1 MALSVLI
8 ESQRSDECLEV
19 LMDSALTRTA
29 MDVRDK
35 ALAVEIVYG
44 VLRRLATIDWRL
56 RPMLQKPLGR
66 LPIVVQMLLRMG
78 AYQLL
83 FLDRVP
89 PSAAVSESVN
99 LTRMQ
104 SRTLKRD
111 WSGFVNAVL
120 RALIRESSPSWP
132 SIEEHAA
139 QALAV
144 RYSLPE
150 WLSRR
155 WLDRWGI
162 DRAQKACE
170 QVSVIP
176 PLTLRINRLQIS
188 RDEFLSRLHEAGL
201 KAKAARISPVGVTLE
216 EGMSIPSLPGF
227 AGGQF
232 YVEDEAAQLVPP
244 LLDVQPGDLV
254 LDTCAAPGGKTT
266 HLAELMKDTGRIYA
280 VDRSQARLKLLDAN
294 RRRLRHTS
302 IVSIVGDV
310 RDASWR
316 EAISRAVGRQSL
328 AKFDRILVD
337 APCSGLGVLR
347 RHPDAK
353 WRKSSEQFERHHAL
367 QIQILESAALC
378 LRPGGV
384 LVYSTCST
392 EAEENEGVI
401 DQFLRIHAD
410 FRRESVAP
418 WLPEGGKEFLT
429 ERGDLSTTGNGDS
442 MDAFYAARLKKICS

>member
-8 ESQRSDECLEV
+8 ESQRSDESLEV
-19 LMDSALTRTA
+19 LMHRALTRRP
-29 MDVRDK
+29 MDARDK
-35 ALAVEIVYG
+35 ALAVEIAYG

-56 RPMLQKPLGR
+56 RPVLQKPLGR
-66 LPIVVQMLLRMG
+66 LPIVVQMLLRIG

-89 PSAAVSESVN
+89 SSAAVSESVN
-99 LTRMQ
+99 LAKTQ
-104 SRTLKRD
+104 SGNLKRD

-120 RALIRESSPSWP
+120 RALIRESSPPWP
-132 SIEEHAA
+132 SVEKDAA

-144 RYSLPE
+144 RHSVPE
-150 WLSRR
+150 WLCRR
-155 WLDRWGI
+155 WLDRWGL
-162 DRAQKACE
+162 DRAQTACE
-170 QVSVIP
+170 QTSGIP

-216 EGMSIPSLPGF
+216 EGVSIPILPGF

-232 YVEDEAAQLVPP
+232 YVEDEAAQLIPP
-244 LLDVQPGDLV
+244 LLSVQPGEMV

-266 HLAELMKDTGRIYA
+266 HLAELMKDTGQIYA
-280 VDRSQARLKLLDAN
+280 MDRNQARLELLDAN
-294 RRRLRHTS
+294 RRRLRHMS
-302 IVSIVGDV
+302 IVPIVGDV
-310 RDASWR
+310 RDPKAL
-316 EAISRAVGRQSL
+316 SRIVGRHRL
-328 AKFDRILVD
+328 AKFDRILID

-367 QIQILESAALC
+367 QIQILESSALC

-401 DQFLRIHAD
+401 DQFLRSHAD
-410 FRRESVAP
+410 FQRESVEP
-418 WLPEGGKEFLT
+418 WLPEEGKEFLT
-429 ERGDLSTTGNGDS
+429 EHGDLSTAGNGDS